1 MQTSTV
7 VGTSRPP
14 INVKKW
20 AIGVFVIFIVTD
32 LVAFSANHI

>member
-1 MQTSTV
+1 MITSSV

-14 INVKKW
+14 VNVKRW
-20 AIGVFVIFIVTD
+20 ALGVFVIFIVTD

>member
-14 INVKKW
+14 ISVKKW